1 MSNATRPQ
9 RLTSREEIADDLEVR
24 ADAHA
29 SLVWRTLDQRMLVPG
44 GLLQLPFV
52 WPLSPN
58 EIALER

>member
-9 RLTSREEIADDLEVR
+9 RLTSREEIADLEVR

-29 SLVWRTLDQRMLVPG
+29 SLVWRTFDQRLLVLG